1 MSKEVI
7 EIIGARVHNLK
18 NINVSLPRN
27 KLIVFTGK
35 SGSGKSSLAF
45 NTIHAEGQRRYLE
58 TFNAYA
64 RQFIGYS
71 EKPDVDKITG
81 LSPVVSIEQKSTV
94 RSPRSTVG
102 TITEIYDY
110 LRLLFAKTGIAY
122 SYNTGEKM
130 ISYSNQEIINLI
142 NKKYQNERIIILS
155 PIIRSRKGN
164 YKELFKKILQKG
176 YIKVRVDGELVE
188 ITPGMK
194 LDRYITHDIEIVI
207 DKFTIKESNN
217 NRLEKSI
224 NTALIN
230 GEDSIIIVSDKDK
243 KQRYFSKNLMCPST
257 GISYKKAEPN
267 SFSFNSPKGAC
278 KDCNGLGFIEKVDIA
293 KIIPDHNLSINT
305 GGIAPIE
312 GKNANWIK
320 KQINIIGKKYS
331 FNLNTP
337 IRKIAKEGINAI
349 LYGLDDSFYIQND
362 MIGFSKNYRIQFR
375 GIVNF
380 IEEQYKISDIPSI
393 SRWAK
398 KYMTEF
404 TCHSCNGSRLN
415 KESSSYKIAD
425 KNIVDLVNMDIKS
438 LYKWISNLEN
448 KLNSTQKIISQ
459 QIIKEISK
467 RLEFILDVGLDYLT
481 LNRNSNS
488 LSGGEAQRIR
498 LATQI
503 GTKLTSVLYILD
515 EPSIGLHQRDNMKLI
530 SSLKKLRDIGNT
542 VIVVEH
548 DKEIMLES
556 DYIVDL
562 GPEAGQHGGFI
573 SFSGEKNKF
582 IKTNNI
588 TSNYLNGILKIDIP
602 ASRRLGN
609 GKFLHLK
616 GASGNNLKNIN
627 MKIPLGTLC
636 CITGVSGSGK
646 STLITKT
653 LYPILS
659 NYFYRSV
666 YEPLKYDSI
675 TGIENIDKVI
685 EVDQNPI
692 GKSPRSNPATY
703 TGLFSK
709 IRELFANVNESKV
722 RGYKSGRFSFN
733 VVGGRCETCKGSGLK
748 VLEMKFLPD
757 VLVTCENCNGKRYT
771 RDTLEIKYK
780 GKSIADVLEMSVDT
794 ATIFFQNIPSIYNKL
809 KSLQE
814 VGLGYIRLGQSSN
827 TLSGGESQ
835 RVKLASELS
844 KKSTGKTMYILDEP
858 TTGLHFEDIKLLL
871 KVVNKLINMGNTV
884 LIIEHNLDII
894 KTADYIFDL
903 GPEGGIGGGEIICN
917 GSPEFLVKQNIG
929 FTSKFLK
936 DEIISK

>member
-809 KSLQE
+809 KSLQD